1 MRPFSPVA
9 EAIAAGAALEGD
21 GDLAVVAHRPW
32 PGSAITVAP
41 GGEWIAVALPG
52 RVVVARLPHLDDVRE
67 IHVADVRSLAA
78 ITDDRLVLAPHRGLL
93 VIEDPLG
100 TPHVGVRARGAGRVV
115 VSAGPSGLLVAVGE
129 RAALP
134 RATVVARTDLGRRR
148 GWTASIPGATAAAW
162 LGERDLVVA
171 AGADL
176 VLVRDGEVD
185 ARAEGPLGEPIT
197 ALVSVPGGVVVA
209 GAGPRAV
216 VHATM
221 PGAPRPAIDV
231 APGGARWLHAAEGL
245 LAVGTR
251 SLGERV
257 AVHDLEEGGVVGTL
271 RGVAAA
277 VLAPPLLAATG
288 REGTVVLAG

>member
-1 MRPFSPVA
+1 MT
-9 EAIAAGAALEGD
+9 AAGTALEVD
-21 GDLAVVAHRPW
+21 GDLEVVAHRPW

-41 GGEWIAVALPG
+41 GGEWVAVALPG

-78 ITDDRLVLAPHRGLL
+78 IADDRLALAPHRGLL

-115 VSAGPSGLLVAVGE
+115 VSAGPGGLLAAVGE

-148 GWTASIPGATAAAW
+148 GWTASIAAATAATW
-162 LGERDLVVA
+162 LDDGDLVVA

-176 VLVRDGEVD
+176 VLVRGGVVQ
-185 ARAEGPLGEPIT
+185 ATAPSPLGEPI
-197 ALVSVPGGVVVA
+197 AAVAAVPDGVVMA
-209 GAGPRAV
+209 GVGPRAV
-216 VHATM
+216 VHPIT
-221 PGAPRPAIDV
+221 PGAPRCEIEV
-231 APGGARWLHAAEGL
+231 TPGGARWLHAADGL

-257 AVHDLEEGGVVGTL
+257 VVHDLDEGGAVGTL
-271 RGVAAA
+271 RGVAVA
-277 VLAPPLLAATG
+277 VLAPPLMVATG
-288 REGTVVLAG
+288 REGTVVLVG